1 MKAPRYSDSNNP
13 ISTLITNKSSINF
26 SFAVFPD
33 PCQSVEMN
41 QSRPFRKP
49 PDVEEALSSM
59 LWTPYDNN
67 ASDSDSSHDDGP
79 SPLVDHLSLTPGRY
93 GNSVTNNNHLQSSS
107 MKRSFSDWN
116 YQSPGDSVKTGSLLY
131 HHGSNRY
138 SYPYYGFHPAT
149 AATAGVNGY
158 WNSNNIYTNG
168 YPGLANATTTTA
180 ATTTIFPVLPP
191 QPIPPPLLDWKQIRS
206 TATGIYHPPM
216 APMVPT
222 MTTTTTTS
230 LLPFSLLS
238 MDSIPLAG
246 VGATTTPSAAYGFCE
261 DDLINSNMTI
271 GVNDTF
277 GDYQVSTRLVHE
289 F

>member
-1 MKAPRYSDSNNP
+1 
-13 ISTLITNKSSINF
+13 
-26 SFAVFPD
+26 
-33 PCQSVEMN
+33 MN

-67 ASDSDSSHDDGP
+67 ASDSDSSLDDGP
-79 SPLVDHLSLTPGRY
+79 SPPLDHLSLTPGRY

-107 MKRSFSDWN
+107 SMKRSFSDWN
-116 YQSPGDSVKTGSLLY
+116 YRSSGDTVKAGSLLY

-138 SYPYYGFHPAT
+138 SYPYYGFHPT
-149 AATAGVNGY
+149 AASAAVGVDGY

-168 YPGLANATTTTA
+168 YPAPANATATTTA
-180 ATTTIFPVLPP
+180 ATTMTTTTIFPVLPP

-206 TATGIYHPPM
+206 TATGIYHPPV

-246 VGATTTPSAAYGFCE
+246 VGAMTTTPSAAYGFCE

-277 GDYQVSTRLVHE
+277 GDYQVSTTNAMRSSGDWKHKVARSFGMVLKQ
-289 F
+289 